1 MKTYMMTFMKGSM
14 MISEPSRRFVLLGAA
29 ALAVAPATR
38 VFALSEAE
46 ARRLIDAAVSDI
58 NKVINSGQS
67 SSQMYRSFE
76 GIFKKYAD
84 VPTIARS
91 ALGPPARS
99 ASSAQMRGFTNAF
112 AGYMARKYGKRFRD
126 FAGGT
131 VEVTG
136 ARAVKNF
143 QEVKA
148 VAKLPG
154 KSPFAVSFMVSDR
167 SGRDKFFDLLI
178 EGISLLKSERAEI
191 GAMLDRRGGNIDALI
206 SDLSKAG

>member
-1 MKTYMMTFMKGSM
+1 MMSN
-14 MISEPSRRFVLLGAA
+14 PSRRAMIAGSTAFFLT
-29 ALAVAPATR
+29 APAA
-38 VFALSEAE
+38 FALTEGE
-46 ARRLIDAAVSDI
+46 ARRLIGSAVAEI
-58 NKVINSGQS
+58 NSVINSGRSAS
-67 SSQMYRSFE
+67 SMYSSFE
-76 GIFKKYAD
+76 KIFRKYAD

-99 ASSAQMRGFTNAF
+99 ASSSQMRAFTGAF
-112 AGYMARKYGKRFRD
+112 AGYMARKYGKRFRE

-136 ARAVKNF
+136 ARKVKSF

-154 KSPFAVSFMVSDR
+154 QSPFAVSFMVSDK
-167 SGRDKFFDLLI
+167 SGSDRFFDLLI

-191 GAMLDRRGGNIDALI
+191 GAMLDRRGGDINALI
-206 SDLSKAG
+206 GDLKRAG

>member
-1 MKTYMMTFMKGSM
+1 MRSMKVFMMNSNV
-14 MISEPSRRFVLLGAA
+14 SRRLVLFGSVAS
-29 ALAVAPATR
+29 LAVLPVTKA
-38 VFALSEAE
+38 VALTENE
-46 ARRLIDAAVSDI
+46 ARKLINQAVADI

-67 SSQMYRSFE
+67 ASSMYRAFE
-76 GIFKKYAD
+76 GIFTKYAD

-99 ASSAQMRGFTNAF
+99 ASSAQMRNFTKAF
-112 AGYMARKYGKRFRD
+112 AGYMSRKYGKRFRE

-136 ARAVKNF
+136 ARSVKNF
-143 QEVKA
+143 QEVRA
-148 VAKLPG
+148 VAKIPG
-154 KSPFAVSFMVSDR
+154 QSPFAVSFMVSDR

-191 GAMLDRRGGNIDALI
+191 GAMLDKRGGNIDALI
-206 SDLSKAG
+206 GDLRKAG

>member
-1 MKTYMMTFMKGSM
+1 MKKSMKGFM
-14 MISEPSRRFVLLGAA
+14 MNSDMNRRQVLAASSAFALLAA
-29 ALAVAPATR
+29 AAPA
-38 VFALSEAE
+38 FALSEGE
-46 ARRLIDAAVSDI
+46 ARTLINRAVADI
-58 NKVINSGQS
+58 NKVINSGASAS
-67 SSQMYRSFE
+67 SMYRSFE
-76 GIFKKYAD
+76 GIFTKYAD

-99 ASSAQMRGFTNAF
+99 ASSAQMRAFTKAF
-112 AGYMARKYGKRFRD
+112 AGYMSRKYGKRFRE

-136 ARAVKNF
+136 ARAVKSF
-143 QEVKA
+143 QEVRA

-154 KSPFAVSFMVSDR
+154 QSPFAVSFMVSDR

-191 GAMLDRRGGNIDALI
+191 GAMLDKRSGNLDALI
-206 SDLSKAG
+206 NDLQKAG

>member
-1 MKTYMMTFMKGSM
+1 MMNSDL
-14 MISEPSRRFVLLGAA
+14 SRRFVLLGSAALLTAPAGQAA
-29 ALAVAPATR
+29 ALT
-38 VFALSEAE
+38 EDE
-46 ARRLIDAAVSDI
+46 ARRVINAAVSEI
-58 NKVINSGQS
+58 NRAINSGQS
-67 SSQMYRSFE
+67 SSRLYRTFE
-76 GIFKKYAD
+76 GIFTKYAD

-99 ASSAQMRGFTNAF
+99 ASSTQMRNFTNAF
-112 AGYMARKYGKRFRD
+112 AGYMARKYGKRFRE

-136 ARAVKNF
+136 ARQVKNF
-143 QEVKA
+143 QEVRA

-154 KSPFAVSFMVSDR
+154 RSPFAVSFMVSDR

-191 GAMLDRRGGNIDALI
+191 GAMLDKRRGDIDALI
-206 SDLSKAG
+206 GDLQRAG

>member
-1 MKTYMMTFMKGSM
+1 MMNSDF
-14 MISEPSRRFVLLGAA
+14 SRRFFLLASA
-29 ALAVAPATR
+29 ALLTTLPAVRAN
-38 VFALSEAE
+38 ALTEGE
-46 ARRLIDAAVSDI
+46 ARTLINKAVSDI
-58 NKVINSGQS
+58 NRVINSGQS
-67 SSQMYRSFE
+67 ASSMYRAFE
-76 GIFKKYAD
+76 GIFTKYAD

-99 ASSAQMRGFTNAF
+99 ASSAQMRNFTNAF

-143 QEVKA
+143 QEVRA

-154 KSPFAVSFMVSDR
+154 RSPFAVSFMVSDR
-167 SGRDKFFDLLI
+167 SGSDKFFDLLV
-178 EGISLLKSERAEI
+178 EGISLLKSERAEV
-191 GAMLDRRGGNIDALI
+191 GAMLDASGGNIDRLI
-206 SDLSKAG
+206 QRLETAG

>member
-1 MKTYMMTFMKGSM
+1 MMNFD
-14 MISEPSRRFVLLGAA
+14 ISRRFFLIGAA
-29 ALAVAPATR
+29 AAAIVPSSRAS
-38 VFALSEAE
+38 ALSQAE
-46 ARRLIDAAVSDI
+46 ATKLIDSAVGEI
-58 NKVINSGQS
+58 NRVINSGQS
-67 SSQMYRSFE
+67 ASSMYRAFE
-76 GIFKKYAD
+76 GIFVKYAD

-99 ASSAQMRGFTNAF
+99 ASSAQMRAFTDAF

-126 FAGGT
+126 FAGGQ

-136 ARAVKNF
+136 ARQIKSF
-143 QEVKA
+143 QEVQA

-154 KSPFAVSFMVSDR
+154 QSPFTVSFMVSDR

-191 GAMLDRRGGNIDALI
+191 GAMLDKRGGNIDALI
-206 SDLSKAG
+206 GDLQRAG

>member
-1 MKTYMMTFMKGSM
+1 MNSDFT
-14 MISEPSRRFVLLGAA
+14 RRYFLLGTAA
-29 ALAVAPATR
+29 ILSVSATPTVALSQAEATRLINQAVA
-38 VFALSEAE
+38 E
-46 ARRLIDAAVSDI
+46 I
-58 NKVINSGQS
+58 NRVINSGQS
-67 SSQMYRSFE
+67 ASRMYNAFE
-76 GIFKKYAD
+76 GIFTKYAD

-91 ALGPPARS
+91 ALGPPART
-99 ASSAQMRGFTNAF
+99 ASSAKMREFTKAF

-143 QEVKA
+143 QEVSA

-154 KSPFAVSFMVSDR
+154 QAPFAVSFMVSDR
-167 SGRDKFFDLLI
+167 SGGDKFFDLLI

-191 GAMLDRRGGNIDALI
+191 GAMLDKRGGNIDALI
-206 SDLSKAG
+206 NDLKKAG